1 MATIIGTVLGLRRF
15 AWRTGFMATRTLTD
29 DPVLARVRK
38 GLDAIYGA
46 QLERV
51 VLFGSQARGD
61 AHADSDYDVAV
72 FLYDLDDRFAE
83 LKRLSD
89 VSLDVLDETGEIVQA
104 MAFRAGAYNDDT
116 ALMSEIRRDGI
127 DL

>member
-1 MATIIGTVLGLRRF
+1 MATGRV
-15 AWRTGFMATRTLTD
+15 TD

-51 VLFGSQARGD
+51 VLFGSRARGD

-72 FLYDLDDRFAE
+72 FLHDMDDRFGE
-83 LKRLSD
+83 LERLSD

-104 MAFRAGAYNDDT
+104 MAFRAGACNDDT
-116 ALMSEIRRDGI
+116 ALMSEIRKDGI

>member
-1 MATIIGTVLGLRRF
+1 MATGRVI
-15 AWRTGFMATRTLTD
+15 D

-51 VLFGSQARGD
+51 VLYGSRARGD
-61 AHADSDYDVAV
+61 AHEDSDYDVGV
-72 FLYDLDDRFAE
+72 FLHDMGYYFDE
-83 LKRLSD
+83 VKRLADLSVD
-89 VSLDVLDETGEIVQA
+89 ILDETGEWVHA
-104 MAFRAGAYNDDT
+104 RPYHAGSYADGT
-116 ALMSEIRRDGI
+116 PLMLNLSTDGI